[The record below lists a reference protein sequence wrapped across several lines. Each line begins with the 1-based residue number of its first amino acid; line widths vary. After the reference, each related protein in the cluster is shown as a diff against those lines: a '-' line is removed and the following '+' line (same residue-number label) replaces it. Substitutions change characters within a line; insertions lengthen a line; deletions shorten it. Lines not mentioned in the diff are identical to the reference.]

1 LVWPSGDAGQDE
13 EACVRG
19 NRVLPFA
26 AVSIPSHRLEVHVS
40 VPAIDLSE
48 ATRQL
53 RDLVEQATR
62 AGEVV
67 LTRGGQIVAR
77 IVPVEPQRKRRQPGS
92 ARGLVHMA
100 EDFDATP
107 DDFRDYL

>member
-1 LVWPSGDAGQDE
+1 MG
-13 EACVRG
+13 
-19 NRVLPFA
+19 
-26 AVSIPSHRLEVHVS
+26 
-40 VPAIDLSE
+40 VPAVDLSHAPRE
-48 ATRQL
+48 L
-53 RDLVEQATR
+53 RELVEQAAH

-77 IVPVEPQRKRRQPGS
+77 IVPVKRRQKGRQPGS
-92 ARGLVHMA
+92 ARGLIHMA